1 MSDFVSAMSTLFTF
15 LFTQL
20 GNLSTW
26 FTTTLIGQI
35 ILGVI
40 LFTFITYVVGFI
52 LSKVRR

>member
-1 MSDFVSAMSTLFTF
+1 MSDFLTAMSSLFNF

-26 FTTTLIGQI
+26 FITSLLGQI

-40 LFTFITYVVGFI
+40 LFTFIAYVIGYI
-52 LSKVRR
+52 LAKIRR